1 MGSIRTKA
9 THYYSEGPVSDE
21 DKPLKSL
28 LRDLS
33 SDSAMLF
40 RQESELFRREM
51 DHRLTRVQ
59 RDVTTL
65 GAGGVIAYVGVLAL
79 TTALILALALVMAAW
94 AAALLVGAIYVTAGG
109 LLLWTGQQKLKHEDL
124 APRESMRSV
133 KTDVRTMREA
143 MR

>member
-1 MGSIRTKA
+1 MDANRMEHTRQYEESP
-9 THYYSEGPVSDE
+9 HYE
-21 DKPLKSL
+21 DKPLKDL

-33 SDSAMLF
+33 SDSATLF

-51 DHRLTRVQ
+51 DQRLSRAQ
-59 RDVTTL
+59 REVTVL

-94 AAALLVGAIYVTAGG
+94 AAALLVGAIYVVAGG
-109 LLLWTGQQKLKHEDL
+109 LLLLTGQQKLKHEEL
-124 APRESMRSV
+124 APRETIRSV
-133 KTDVRTMREA
+133 KTDLRAMREA